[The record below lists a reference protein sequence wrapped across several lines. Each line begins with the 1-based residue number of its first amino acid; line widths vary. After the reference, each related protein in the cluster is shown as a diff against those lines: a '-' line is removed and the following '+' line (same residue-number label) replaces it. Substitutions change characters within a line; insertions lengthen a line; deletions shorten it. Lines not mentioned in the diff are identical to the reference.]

1 MRKAVS
7 ILAPALLLTLAACAT
22 PFKADVSRFQQMPA
36 PQGQTFT
43 VKAADPVN
51 EGGIEFGQYAAMV
64 SAEMTKAGYI
74 PAAAGSTADSYRE
87 AGLWRR

>member
-36 PQGQTFT
+36 P
-43 VKAADPVN
+43 
-51 EGGIEFGQYAAMV
+51 
-64 SAEMTKAGYI
+64 
-74 PAAAGSTADSYRE
+74 
-87 AGLWRR
+87 